1 MKASDYYKPLVERF
15 TMTIIEKHRTEY
27 KLIDQVMNELTQVM
41 HKIESLEVSAEE
53 NRIITDELNKSVL
66 MYRKAIEKLPHRM
79 SLKDTNLAYVFCN
92 EVFGQDLN
100 IKPDE
105 IPGKSD
111 YDIFPTELAEKII
124 SEEKEI
130 LRSGVKREM
139 EEKYVV
145 SGQELTVL
153 ATKNPVR
160 DDNGD
165 IIGLQVVLQDITEDK
180 RRAESHAIQFKHLED
195 LIVQAEEIN
204 NTLKIDLEKMT
215 AQRNQL
221 QADIKDLQES
231 MTRQMAL
238 RDAESEKMK
247 EDLRRE
253 TAERKEAVERLRKS
267 FTQIQDLMNS
277 VQSLMGSS
285 DSEAK

>member
-1 MKASDYYKPLVERF
+1 MF
-15 TMTIIEKHRTEY
+15 MMIEKHRTEY
-27 KLIDQVMNELTQVM
+27 KLVDQVINELTQLMQNVETLEIAADDNRM
-41 HKIESLEVSAEE
+41 MIEELHKSGML
-53 NRIITDELNKSVL
+53 
-66 MYRKAIEKLPHRM
+66 YRKAIDHLPHRI
-79 SLKDTNLAYVFCN
+79 SVKDANLAYIFCN
-92 EVFGQDLN
+92 EAYAHDLN

-111 YDIFPTELAEKII
+111 YDFFSAEVAEKIT
-124 SEEKEI
+124 SEENEI
-130 LRSGVKREM
+130 LRSGVRREM

-153 ATKNPVR
+153 ATKTPVR
-160 DDNGD
+160 GDSGD
-165 IIGLQVVLQDITEDK
+165 IIGLQILMQDITEDK
-180 RRAESHAIQFKHLED
+180 RRAESHAIQFKHFED
-195 LIVQAEEIN
+195 LIVQAEEKN
-204 NTLKIDLEKMT
+204 NTLKIDHEKMT
-215 AQRNQL
+215 AQRDQL

-238 RDAESEKMK
+238 HDAEREKMK

-277 VQSLMGSS
+277 VQSLMGSP
-285 DSEAK
+285 DSEAH

>member
-1 MKASDYYKPLVERF
+1 MF
-15 TMTIIEKHRTEY
+15 MMIEKHRTEY
-27 KLIDQVMNELTQVM
+27 KLVDQVINELTQLMQNVETLEIAADDNRM
-41 HKIESLEVSAEE
+41 MIEELHKSGML
-53 NRIITDELNKSVL
+53 
-66 MYRKAIEKLPHRM
+66 YRKAIDHLPHRI
-79 SLKDTNLAYVFCN
+79 SVKDANLAYIFCN
-92 EVFGQDLN
+92 EAYAHDLN

-111 YDIFPTELAEKII
+111 YDFFSAEVAEKIT
-124 SEEKEI
+124 SEENEI
-130 LRSGVKREM
+130 LRSGVRREM

-153 ATKNPVR
+153 ATKTPVR
-160 DDNGD
+160 GDSGD
-165 IIGLQVVLQDITEDK
+165 IIGLQILMQDITEDK

-195 LIVQAEEIN
+195 LIVQAEEKN
-204 NTLKIDLEKMT
+204 NTLKIDHEKMT
-215 AQRNQL
+215 AQRDQL

-238 RDAESEKMK
+238 HDAEREKMK

-277 VQSLMGSS
+277 VQSLMGSP
-285 DSEAK
+285 DSEAH